1 MVGRASGTYVAQ
13 KWPRHIDVS
22 CFWETLDLRHT
33 ATHFSDPP
41 TFKMMSSMVR
51 RCPPAAISGAVGVAV
66 ASLLANIP
74 KERNATHDLDDDSEA
89 ADEKALGQQTF
100 RFGLPLVG
108 FLPPSSTCACEGR
121 DGGYKF
127 NLRRHQTMQMLSQT
141 STAATLKSRYDVD
154 WDNPLG
160 EGAFGAVYLCT
171 NRDTG
176 QKYALKKISKRLTNK
191 ASFMR
196 EIDALMHVRE
206 SGGHPN
212 ICRLIE
218 NFDEGGYYYLVLDL
232 ISGGELF
239 DQLARSGPYSE
250 ADAARLVREVA
261 SALAYLHGV
270 GIVHSDLKPEVSIEP
285 LLYLRVISVL
295 LIFVLLSHP
304 SFPSEHYAKHT
315 KQNRCSH

>member
-1 MVGRASGTYVAQ
+1 MLSHLLGERKAA
-13 KWPRHIDVS
+13 HD
-22 CFWETLDLRHT
+22 DL
-33 ATHFSDPP
+33 
-41 TFKMMSSMVR
+41 
-51 RCPPAAISGAVGVAV
+51 
-66 ASLLANIP
+66 L
-74 KERNATHDLDDDSEA
+74 DLDDDSEA
-89 ADEKALGQQTF
+89 AEVSPSKYTFSLAGTRTDSRYHHDEQKALGGNQQSAALTSSL
-100 RFGLPLVG
+100 LPS
-108 FLPPSSTCACEGR
+108 PSTACACEGN
-121 DGGYKF
+121 YTF

-191 ASFMR
+191 SSFMR
-196 EIDALMHVRE
+196 EIDALMHIRE

-218 NFDEGGYYYLVLDL
+218 NFDEGGNYYLVLDL

-270 GIVHSDLKPEVSIEP
+270 GIVHSDLKPEVSVGS
-285 LLYLRVISVL
+285 L
-295 LIFVLLSHP
+295 
-304 SFPSEHYAKHT
+304 AT
-315 KQNRCSH
+315 CGRCVSS

>member
-1 MVGRASGTYVAQ
+1 
-13 KWPRHIDVS
+13 
-22 CFWETLDLRHT
+22 
-33 ATHFSDPP
+33 
-41 TFKMMSSMVR
+41 MMSSLGR
-51 RCPPAAISGAVGVAV
+51 RYPPAAISGVVGVA
-66 ASLLANIP
+66 AATLLSHLLN
-74 KERNATHDLDDDSEA
+74 ERKAAQELDDSNS
-89 ADEKALGQQTF
+89 KAEVYPSNHYSFVNLSPTN
-100 RFGLPLVG
+100 
-108 FLPPSSTCACEGR
+108 FLPTSSTCACEGR
-121 DGGYKF
+121 NGGGYKF
-127 NLRRHQTMQMLSQT
+127 NIRRHQTMQMLSKT

-196 EIDALMHVRE
+196 EIDALMHIRE

-218 NFDEGGYYYLVLDL
+218 NFDEGEFYYLVLDL

-270 GIVHSDLKPEVSIEP
+270 GIVHSDLKPEVS
-285 LLYLRVISVL
+285 V
-295 LIFVLLSHP
+295 
-304 SFPSEHYAKHT
+304 
-315 KQNRCSH
+315 

>member
-1 MVGRASGTYVAQ
+1 
-13 KWPRHIDVS
+13 
-22 CFWETLDLRHT
+22 
-33 ATHFSDPP
+33 
-41 TFKMMSSMVR
+41 
-51 RCPPAAISGAVGVAV
+51 
-66 ASLLANIP
+66 
-74 KERNATHDLDDDSEA
+74 
-89 ADEKALGQQTF
+89 
-100 RFGLPLVG
+100 
-108 FLPPSSTCACEGR
+108 
-121 DGGYKF
+121 
-127 NLRRHQTMQMLSQT
+127 MQMLSKT

-196 EIDALMHVRE
+196 EIDALMHIRE

-218 NFDEGGYYYLVLDL
+218 NFDEGEFYCLVLDL

-270 GIVHSDLKPEVSIEP
+270 GIVHSDLKPEVS
-285 LLYLRVISVL
+285 V
-295 LIFVLLSHP
+295 
-304 SFPSEHYAKHT
+304 
-315 KQNRCSH
+315 